1 MSGMEI
7 ELGIA
12 GGLRH
17 SSAALAGQLKHLP
30 QGDAFGAAFKP

>member
-7 ELGIA
+7 GLGIA
-12 GGLRH
+12 RGLGL

-30 QGDAFGAAFKP
+30 